1 MIRKLPR
8 RLGSTRLIF
17 IVTAASILCS
27 VVLYVTLSILL
38 KRFTVVGIVAAVA
51 IPTVVA
57 PSVSYLFVQV
67 LHRLDLAE
75 RTLAEINAE
84 LELRVEQRAAELVKT
99 NRELQ
104 TEIAE
109 REWMGEEARRREAQ
123 AALTYEVG
131 RHISGELEWDE
142 LFSTVVT
149 TVYDTFQYHSVVLM
163 MLDEKAECLTLQSA
177 AGNYADSIPQ
187 DVQLAIGEGMMGR
200 VAMTGEI
207 LISGDVSQSPHYAR
221 RTEQTIKS
229 ELAVPIKSGQKVIAV
244 LGLQSDEFDA
254 FDEIDVLVMKT
265 LAAQVAVAIENAQLY
280 ETVKQELTE
289 RKRAEETLAQQ
300 AQELAR
306 SNAFIAALSQV
317 TARFGTTLDP
327 EQVIETLGT
336 ELKKLGMTCMIAMLE
351 PDEQALVIR
360 YTSMDQALLAMGE
373 KLFGAKMYD
382 FRIQCDRFSIWT
394 ELVEQKR
401 AVFVPDVI
409 SQVATALP
417 NVLRPI
423 IEHVFRLGGRDSDAQ
438 AIWLPLTAENQVLGG
453 LALWGPGLQESDLA
467 ALSVFAGHVA
477 IALQNAYLYAVEH
490 QRTQELALA
499 REQLEAELAER
510 RRAEEAQRRY
520 SERLE
525 ILHEIGQATLA
536 ALSPETIAQ
545 AALNRVRQ
553 LISCRGA
560 GVIMFD
566 SEIRTATVLAIDTT
580 VEEPVMQAGMRFS
593 FEMFWDASE
602 IIATLEQGKIHV
614 IENDLTIPQPTPAA
628 QILQAGGI
636 RSVLLAPLIFQEKVV
651 GLLGL
656 AADLPNVFTPEHVDI
671 AREVAHSLGVAIQQ
685 VRLREEREVH
695 AQRLEASLQE
705 KEVLLKEVHHR
716 VKNNLQIISSLLS
729 LQSKYITDERELD
742 VFRESRDRVK
752 SMSLAHE
759 RLYQSPDLAQIDFAE
774 YIRDLVAH
782 SFRSYRDRSALITLR
797 IDADDVSPGLDTA
810 IPCGLIIN
818 ELVSN
823 ALKHAFPDNRTG
835 EIRIGLHSE
844 NDQTILTVSDNGV
857 GFPADLDFRDTDS
870 LGLQLVTTLVEQ
882 LEGSIELDNREGTAF
897 KITFTEPPDR
907 ERI

>member
-38 KRFTVVGIVAAVA
+38 KRFTVVGIVVAVA

-84 LELRVEQRAAELVKT
+84 LELRVEKRAAELVKT

-109 REWMGEEARRREAQ
+109 RERMEEEARRREAQ

-131 RHISGELEWDE
+131 RRISGELEWDE
-142 LFSTVVT
+142 LFSTVVN

-163 MLDEKAECLTLQSA
+163 MLNEKAECLTLQSA

-221 RTEQTIKS
+221 RTEQAIKS

-244 LGLQSDEFDA
+244 LGLQSDKFDA

-265 LAAQVAVAIENAQLY
+265 LAAQVAVAIENARLY
-280 ETVKQELTE
+280 ETVKQELAE
-289 RKRAEETLAQQ
+289 RKWAEE
-300 AQELAR
+300 
-306 SNAFIAALSQV
+306 V
-317 TARFGTTLDP
+317 
-327 EQVIETLGT
+327 
-336 ELKKLGMTCMIAMLE
+336 
-351 PDEQALVIR
+351 
-360 YTSMDQALLAMGE
+360 
-373 KLFGAKMYD
+373 
-382 FRIQCDRFSIWT
+382 
-394 ELVEQKR
+394 
-401 AVFVPDVI
+401 
-409 SQVATALP
+409 
-417 NVLRPI
+417 
-423 IEHVFRLGGRDSDAQ
+423 
-438 AIWLPLTAENQVLGG
+438 
-453 LALWGPGLQESDLA
+453 
-467 ALSVFAGHVA
+467 
-477 IALQNAYLYAVEH
+477 
-490 QRTQELALA
+490 
-499 REQLEAELAER
+499 
-510 RRAEEAQRRY
+510 QRRY
-520 SERLE
+520 AERLG
-525 ILHEIGQATLA
+525 ILHEIGYATLA
-536 ALSPETIAQ
+536 ALPPEAIAQ
-545 AALNRVRQ
+545 AALSRVRQ

-566 SEIRTATVLAIDTT
+566 SEVRTATVLAIDTT
-580 VEEPVMQAGMRFS
+580 VKEPVMQAGMRFS

-602 IIATLEQGKIHV
+602 IIATLGQGKIHI
-614 IENDLTIPQPTPAA
+614 IEDDLAIPQPTPAA

-636 RSVLLAPLIFQEKVV
+636 RSVLLAPLIFQEKVI
-651 GLLGL
+651 GLLAL
-656 AADLPNVFTPEHVDI
+656 VADLPNVFTSEHVDI
-671 AREVAHSLGVAIQQ
+671 AREAAHSLGVAIQQ
-685 VRLREEREVH
+685 ARLREEREVH

-729 LQSKYITDERELD
+729 LQSKYIMDERD
-742 VFRESRDRVK
+742 FDIFRESRDRVK

-823 ALKHAFPDNRTG
+823 ALKHAFPDNRKG

-844 NDQTILTVSDNGV
+844 NGQTILTVSDDGV

-882 LEGSIELDNREGTAF
+882 LEGSIELDNREGTVF
-897 KITFTEPPDR
+897 KVTFTEPPYK